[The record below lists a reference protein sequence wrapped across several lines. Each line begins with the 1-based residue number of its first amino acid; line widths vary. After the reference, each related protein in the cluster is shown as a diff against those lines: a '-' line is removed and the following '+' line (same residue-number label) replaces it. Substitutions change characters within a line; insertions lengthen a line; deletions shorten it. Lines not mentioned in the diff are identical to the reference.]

1 MNIQPAH
8 NAGPA
13 SGPTSIS
20 FPTQSGGTS
29 PGALDGVRAD
39 WNVRMNVSHETGFVG
54 GAGRLLIHNQV
65 AEERREVVMLLPAAL
80 NDRPGRLEL
89 ATAIICSAKPGIP
102 VTAGAPLVF
111 RNEGAKA
118 IITIPL
124 LQLNDWI
131 YLDVTWT
138 GAFAEGGMSFPG
150 ARVPLGDFHP
160 QLAFEVTSETGQP
173 ALAPVAS
180 RYDVEVGGD
189 LGSVVQLEHDST
201 GGVASR
207 ASEDGRMTMHDFK
220 SHGGARIAAVLLPPG
235 VVAPTP
241 TPPPAAAAPQPTP
254 ATPAGSTRAP
264 GSSTFVR

>member
-13 SGPTSIS
+13 TGPTSIS

-89 ATAIICSAKPGIP
+89 ASAIVCSAKPGISVAP
-102 VTAGAPLVF
+102 GAPLVF

-118 IITIPL
+118 VITIPL

-131 YLDVTWT
+131 YLDLTWT
-138 GAFAEGGMSFPG
+138 GAFAEGGLSFPG

-160 QLAFEVTSETGQP
+160 QLAFEVTADTGQA

-180 RYDVEVGGD
+180 RYDVEIGGD
-189 LGSVVQLEHDST
+189 LGSVVQLEHEAS

-207 ASEDGRMTMHDFK
+207 TSDDGRMTMHDFK
-220 SHGGARIAAVLLPPG
+220 SHGGPRIAAVLLPPG
-235 VVAPTP
+235 VVAP
-241 TPPPAAAAPQPTP
+241 PPSAAPATSSSRQQPAAAP
-254 ATPAGSTRAP
+254 ASGAASFGA
-264 GSSTFVR
+264 